1 MQNTRLLDNEIDGI
15 NLFISN
21 MEQISSVEGVYIL
34 PYISKSRE
42 KRFSVVAV
50 FSSKSDFFTSDMA
63 NIEEEKKH
71 FNSFFSKER
80 IRFSSQ
86 DLHQVPS
93 LENCEWYFFTEQAL
107 VSGTILLDK
116 SGKVTEKKSNLEKS
130 IGTSASVIKV
140 DNISG
145 VMTDSSSFTKIKN

>member
-34 PYISKSRE
+34 PYSSKARE

-50 FSSKSDFFTSDMA
+50 FSSDNDLFMRDIAS
-63 NIEEEKKH
+63 IEEENNH
-71 FNSFFSKER
+71 FNSLFGRER

-86 DLHQVPS
+86 DLQQVPS
-93 LENCEWYFFTEQAL
+93 LANHEWYFFTEQAL

-116 SGKVTEKKSNLEKS
+116 SGRIAEKKNSLQKS
-130 IGTSASVIKV
+130 VGTSAAVIKV
-140 DNISG
+140 DNISS
-145 VMTDSSSFTKIKN
+145 VMTDSSSFTKIKK